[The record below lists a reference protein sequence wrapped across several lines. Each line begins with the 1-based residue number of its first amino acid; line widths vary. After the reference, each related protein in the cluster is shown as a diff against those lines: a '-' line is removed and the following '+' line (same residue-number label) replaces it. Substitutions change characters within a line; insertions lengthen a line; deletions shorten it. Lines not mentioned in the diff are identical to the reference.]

1 MPPLAV
7 LRPAAN
13 GMRTAW
19 GAMGTCKQPVTDAV
33 VRPSQVKKTV
43 HAPEADS
50 TSSVTAMGGFVVPR
64 GITAPLNREARVAA
78 EAAGTMA
85 RLCSLPGV
93 MPGGGSGSGRSE
105 A

>member
-19 GAMGTCKQPVTDAV
+19 GAMGTCKQPAADAV
-33 VRPSQVKKTV
+33 VRPSQVKKTGFD
-43 HAPEADS
+43 PEADS
-50 TSSVTAMGGFVVPR
+50 TSRVTAMGGFVVPR

-85 RLCSLPGV
+85 RWCAIPVV
-93 MPGGGSGSGRSE
+93 MPVGGSGSGRS
-105 A
+105 